1 MFKGKYR
8 KNNPQGRISMW
19 IVLMRIVLAFQCG
32 ILAPTTI
39 FVPFPSHSFFPKLV
53 TLLVIV
59 AMVRYWWHPLTEDEH
74 PRGTSITILRV
85 ILGPIP
91 ITLTVFSIAAA
102 FESWVVSLAK

>member
-32 ILAPTTI
+32 ILALLTT
-39 FVPFPSHSFFPKLV
+39 FVPFPPFSFLPKLV
-53 TLLVIV
+53 TLLVIG
-59 AMVRYWWHPLTEDEH
+59 AMVRFWWDPLTEDEH

-85 ILGPIP
+85 TVGPIP
-91 ITLTVFSIAAA
+91 ITLLVLGCSLA
-102 FESWVVSLAK
+102 FEGWVVSLAR